1 MPGHQPS
8 TEKHKLE
15 PKFAGPCSGAML
27 QILVEK
33 KINFNFYNL
42 LQKKFNK
49 NTKKSFTIVN
59 INYTFIYN

>member
-49 NTKKSFTIVN
+49 NKKKIL
-59 INYTFIYN
+59 YNS